1 MKNYDT
7 IVPKFYIDLEKE
19 KLIKEIETKL
29 DSISIDNKVLQIK
42 SRARSI
48 HSSLAIEANSLSLEV
63 IENIVKHKT
72 VLGNRNEIQEV
83 KNVNEVYEHIDE
95 YDWQNENDLLK
106 VHTLMM
112 KYFNDDNG
120 YYRKHGEGVKRGNEI
135 NRIEQKRN

>member
-135 NRIEQKRN
+135 I